1 MIDKRKLQL
10 ILQDYKKD
18 FPKLFWTDKQN
29 NEKYKWVA
37 VKHFQVNWDIDADD
51 FLEMFTQATA
61 KTENLLAA
69 MNYFPRGMIIE
80 FCKAAPE
87 DVRQMFRDLFDE
99 SKSVVTRIETF
110 IKESERLRTTY
121 QPADGWKSHYQNTN
135 SITTYLWLMYPDK
148 YYIYKYSECRAV
160 ANEISNDYKPTKG
173 AKPETLI
180 GAFGLYDEIADFL
193 DTDSE
198 LVQMVRTAL
207 DDTCYADPKLRT
219 VAIDVGFYISRH
231 YSQKE
236 STTATPQTESINHA
250 WYVGAVINN
259 EDMLDTFVAEGRWQN
274 GYTDKHLEDVKSMKP
289 GDKIVIKASYTRKNV
304 PFKTNG
310 TTVSV
315 MGIKAIGT
323 IIENPGDGRN
333 VTVKWDEVFDPVKEW
348 YFFTARNVLWHV
360 ERQEDDWVYGA
371 LLDFTFSGVKQDIQK
386 FLELPFWK
394 DRYVSDDDTEGESV
408 ADEEETSAADE
419 LPVRN
424 PRTSKLHSM
433 NTILY
438 GAPGTGKTYSTAE
451 YAMAIIEGR
460 DVRKGKFTSDERKE
474 LITGYKESIK
484 SGRIVFTTFHQNYGY
499 EEFIQG
505 LRPSNNANTLS
516 FIKADGVFKKMV
528 DTAIGDH
535 ENNYVFIIDEINRAN
550 ISKVFGELIT
560 LIEEDKRWGEL
571 NEMSV
576 TLPMGDVFAI
586 PNNLYILGTMNTADK
601 SISLIDTALRRRF
614 DFVEVPPAPEFIE
627 DETLRKVLTIINNKL
642 ADDLES
648 SDLLIGHAY
657 FIGKT
662 EDDLAE
668 IMNRNIIPLLYE
680 YFYDHAKKVKAI
692 IDKALEGLN
701 YTVVAEKTRRIQVI
715 KKD

>member
-1 MIDKRKLQL
+1 MIDKRKLQS
-10 ILQDYKKD
+10 ILQEYKKA

-37 VKHFQVNWDIDADD
+37 IKHFQVNWDIDAPD
-51 FLEMFTQATA
+51 FLDMFTQATA

-80 FCKAAPE
+80 FCKVAPE
-87 DVRQMFRDLFDE
+87 DVRKMFRDLFDE
-99 SKSVVTRIETF
+99 SKSVVTRVEEF

-121 QPADGWKSHYQNTN
+121 QPESGWKSHYQNTN

-160 ANEISNDYKPTKG
+160 AYAISNDYKPTKG
-173 AKPETLI
+173 AKPETLL
-180 GAFGLYDEIADFL
+180 GAISLYDEIAEFCN
-193 DTDSE
+193 TDSE
-198 LVQMVRTAL
+198 LVRMLRTAL

-219 VAIDVGFYISRH
+219 LAIDIGFYISRH

-236 STTATPQTESINHA
+236 PAATNSVDHA

-259 EDMLDTFVAEGRWQN
+259 QDMLDTFVAEERWQN
-274 GYTDKHLEDVKSMKP
+274 GYAEKYTDDVKKMQV
-289 GDKIVIKASYTRKNV
+289 GDKIVIKAAYTRKNV

-315 MGIKAIGT
+315 MGIKAYGT
-323 IIENPGDGRN
+323 ITDNPGDGQN
-333 VTVKWDEVFDPVKEW
+333 VKVKWEKVFEPIKEW
-348 YFFTARNVLWHV
+348 YFFTARNTLWHV
-360 ERQEDDWVYGA
+360 VRQADDWVYGA
-371 LLDFTFSGVKQDIQK
+371 LLDFTFLDAPQDYDR
-386 FLELPFWK
+386 FLEMPFWK
-394 DRYVSDDDTEGESV
+394 DRYAVVENDPEEVISDIS
-408 ADEEETSAADE
+408 EEEPPKRIE
-419 LPVRN
+419 LPVRQ
-424 PRTSKLHSM
+424 PRTNKLHTM

-460 DVRKGKFTSDERKE
+460 PVRTGKMTVEERQEILKA
-474 LITGYKESIK
+474 YKENTK

-505 LRPSNNANTLS
+505 LRPSHDSGALS
-516 FIKADGVFKKMV
+516 FVKADGVFKKMV
-528 DTAIGDH
+528 EAAIGDH
-535 ENNYVFIIDEINRAN
+535 DNNYVFIIDEINRAN

-560 LIEEDKRWGEL
+560 LIEEDKRWGEF
-571 NEMSV
+571 NELSV
-576 TLPMGDVFAI
+576 TLPMGDIFAI
-586 PNNLYILGTMNTADK
+586 PNNLYIIGTMNTADK

-614 DFVEVPPAPEFIE
+614 DFVEVPPAPEFVGNSVLRNVL
-627 DETLRKVLTIINNKL
+627 ETINAKL
-642 ADDLES
+642 ADELES

-680 YFYDHAKKVKAI
+680 YFYDNAKKVKTI
-692 IDKALEGLN
+692 VDKALEGLN
-701 YTVVAEKTRRIQVI
+701 YKVVAEKTRRIYVA